1 MDYRTY
7 QEMYHKVPYFESCD
21 EMRSILAGVLA
32 SLPEEV
38 RDFVIRRCIF
48 LFSPESAGI
57 TYTVQFPVEASRE
70 YHFILMSDW
79 LWWECKR
86 ALLRKRSRKAYLL
99 ARLEQRKGWR
109 YFTAHEIAHAYLN
122 HMGSH
127 TQDPEGDADKLAA
140 EWGFPLSE

>member
-1 MDYRTY
+1 
-7 QEMYHKVPYFESCD
+7 
-21 EMRSILAGVLA
+21 MRSILAGVLA

-38 RDFVIRRCIF
+38 NDFVIRKCIF
-48 LFSPESAGI
+48 VFSPESGGI
-57 TYTVQFPVEASRE
+57 TYTAQYPEKASGE
-70 YHFILMSDW
+70 YHLILLSDW

-86 ALLRKRSRKAYLL
+86 ALIRKRSRKAYLL

-109 YFTAHEIAHAYLN
+109 YIAAHEIAHPYLH

-127 TQDPEGDADKLAA
+127 TQGPEGDADKLAA